1 MKSVFQ
7 KCLIALLAI
16 LWCVSLVQ
24 AQSVNMSRYITLTVE
39 KGADILLDIAADAA
53 NTPIKIVSGDKEQ
66 TITVGTLWTGVKSYA
81 AGDATMTVYGDALKL
96 DCSKNGA
103 KVTGLNTSSNAQLQL
118 LFCYKDSIS
127 SLDLSNNEELKS
139 LHCFGDKLTSLDVSK
154 NKQLQ
159 WLKCHDNRLTAIDVS
174 HNTQLKYM
182 TCYGNDFTTAAL
194 DNIYCLLPDRAGQKA
209 GEIQPLLNASSPE
222 KNKVLATNGNNAI
235 ARNWKVQ
242 YSQNSSVIT
251 GFTGTKQCGGGSG
264 VNMDRYITLTVVSG
278 EEINL
283 NLFADADNT
292 PIKIVSGTKEQ
303 TITVGASWT
312 GMNKYITDGSTMTV
326 YGNVQKFSCGGN
338 GKNITEL
345 DVSHN
350 SQLTILYCDKNA
362 IISLNVSGNT
372 ELKNLD
378 CKENAI
384 ASLDLSN
391 CKQLKWVYCN
401 KNALTSLNVSK
412 CEQLELLKCYE
423 NKLTSIDV
431 GNNAMLKMLYCEENA
446 LTSLDVSRNTELISL
461 YCQQNSISSL
471 SLGDNTKLRILFCY
485 ENAIASL
492 DVSKCTQLEWLY
504 CADNPISTLDISHN
518 KHLNTLYCY
527 GNNFTTAALDDIYCS
542 LPDRKGKSKG
552 DIAPLL
558 NASSADKSKV
568 LATNGNNA
576 AIRGWKA
583 IYYEGNSEI
592 TGFTGTKQCGGGSGV
607 NMDRYITLTV
617 DKGKE
622 ISLSVYA
629 SADNTP
635 IKIVS
640 GDKEYTF
647 NTGAGWTKMSKYTA
661 GAGTM
666 TIYGNVWQF
675 NCHDNAANITGLDA
689 SHNAE
694 LQTLICNNNA
704 IASLNVSGNT
714 ELIGLYC
721 LGNALTTLDVS
732 KNMKLA
738 NLYCYEN
745 SLTTLDIDNNTE
757 LAFLDCRSNKLTSL
771 DVSKNK
777 KLKTL
782 DCRANKLTA
791 IDVSN
796 NTELESF
803 HCSENALS
811 TLDLSHNSELNSL
824 YCYGNNFTTAA
835 LDDIYCSLPNRG
847 GQAIIGLI
855 QPLFNASSPDKDK
868 VLATN
873 GNNAATKNWAL
884 TYYENDAD
892 ITGFTGT
899 HQCGGGTGID
909 EAKDSPA
916 LAVYPNPVKDVL
928 NIATD
933 KPVHNIRI
941 YNVYGTEVAHATDT
955 NSINVSHLPAGVYM
969 VRADGKVAR
978 IIKE

>member
-7 KCLIALLAI
+7 KILIALLAI
-16 LWCVSLVQ
+16 LWGISSVQ

-53 NTPIKIVSGDKEQ
+53 STPIKIVSGDKEQ
-66 TITVGTLWTGVKSYA
+66 TITVGTSWTGVKSYT
-81 AGDATMTVYGDALKL
+81 AGDATMMVYGDALKL

-103 KVTGLNTSSNAQLQL
+103 KVTGLNTSSNAQLQV

-159 WLKCHDNRLTAIDVS
+159 WLKCHDNRLTTIDVS

-182 TCYGNDFTTAAL
+182 TCYGNDFTVAAL

-242 YSQNSSVIT
+242 YSQNGSLIT

-278 EEINL
+278 EEISL
-283 NLFADADNT
+283 NFFADADNT

-303 TITVGASWT
+303 TITVGTSWT

-338 GKNITEL
+338 GKNITGL

-423 NKLTSIDV
+423 NKLTSLDV
-431 GNNAMLKMLYCEENA
+431 SNNAMLKMLYCEENA

-471 SLGDNTKLRILFCY
+471 NLGSNTKLRILFCY
-485 ENAIASL
+485 ENALNSL

-504 CADNPISTLDISHN
+504 CADNPISILDISHN

-527 GNNFTTAALDDIYCS
+527 GNSFTTAALDDIYCS

-617 DKGKE
+617 DKGKD

-647 NTGAGWTKMSKYTA
+647 NTGAGWTKMNKYTA

-714 ELIGLYC
+714 DLIGLYC

-732 KNMKLA
+732 KNMKLT

-745 SLTTLDIDNNTE
+745 SLTTLDIGNNTE

-796 NTELESF
+796 NTKLESF

-855 QPLFNASSPDKDK
+855 QPLLNASSSDKDK

-909 EAKDSPA
+909 ETKDLPS
-916 LAVYPNPVKDVL
+916 LAVYPNPVKDIL
-928 NIATD
+928 NIVAD
-933 KPVHNIRI
+933 KPVHSIRI

-969 VRADGKVAR
+969 VRADGKTTR

>member
-1 MKSVFQ
+1 
-7 KCLIALLAI
+7 
-16 LWCVSLVQ
+16 
-24 AQSVNMSRYITLTVE
+24 
-39 KGADILLDIAADAA
+39 
-53 NTPIKIVSGDKEQ
+53 
-66 TITVGTLWTGVKSYA
+66 
-81 AGDATMTVYGDALKL
+81 
-96 DCSKNGA
+96 
-103 KVTGLNTSSNAQLQL
+103 
-118 LFCYKDSIS
+118 
-127 SLDLSNNEELKS
+127 
-139 LHCFGDKLTSLDVSK
+139 
-154 NKQLQ
+154 
-159 WLKCHDNRLTAIDVS
+159 
-174 HNTQLKYM
+174 
-182 TCYGNDFTTAAL
+182 
-194 DNIYCLLPDRAGQKA
+194 
-209 GEIQPLLNASSPE
+209 
-222 KNKVLATNGNNAI
+222 
-235 ARNWKVQ
+235 
-242 YSQNSSVIT
+242 
-251 GFTGTKQCGGGSG
+251 
-264 VNMDRYITLTVVSG
+264 
-278 EEINL
+278 
-283 NLFADADNT
+283 
-292 PIKIVSGTKEQ
+292 
-303 TITVGASWT
+303 
-312 GMNKYITDGSTMTV
+312 
-326 YGNVQKFSCGGN
+326 
-338 GKNITEL
+338 
-345 DVSHN
+345 
-350 SQLTILYCDKNA
+350 
-362 IISLNVSGNT
+362 
-372 ELKNLD
+372 
-378 CKENAI
+378 
-384 ASLDLSN
+384 
-391 CKQLKWVYCN
+391 
-401 KNALTSLNVSK
+401 
-412 CEQLELLKCYE
+412 
-423 NKLTSIDV
+423 
-431 GNNAMLKMLYCEENA
+431 
-446 LTSLDVSRNTELISL
+446 
-461 YCQQNSISSL
+461 
-471 SLGDNTKLRILFCY
+471 
-485 ENAIASL
+485 
-492 DVSKCTQLEWLY
+492 
-504 CADNPISTLDISHN
+504 
-518 KHLNTLYCY
+518 
-527 GNNFTTAALDDIYCS
+527 
-542 LPDRKGKSKG
+542 
-552 DIAPLL
+552 
-558 NASSADKSKV
+558 
-568 LATNGNNA
+568 
-576 AIRGWKA
+576 
-583 IYYEGNSEI
+583 
-592 TGFTGTKQCGGGSGV
+592 
-607 NMDRYITLTV
+607 MDRYITLTV

-675 NCHDNAANITGLDA
+675 NCRDNAANITGLDA
-689 SHNAE
+689 SHNPE

-714 ELIGLYC
+714 DLIGLYC

-745 SLTTLDIDNNTE
+745 SLTTLDIGNNTE

-771 DVSKNK
+771 DVSRNK

-782 DCRANKLTA
+782 DCRSNKLTA
-791 IDVSN
+791 IDLSN

-855 QPLFNASSPDKDK
+855 QPLLNASSPDKDK

-909 EAKDSPA
+909 ETKDLPA

-969 VRADGKVAR
+969 LRADGKVTR

>member
-1 MKSVFQ
+1 MKSVFR
-7 KCLIALLAI
+7 KMIIALLAI
-16 LWCVSLVQ
+16 LWGVSSVQ
-24 AQSVNMSRYITLTVE
+24 AQSVNMDRYITLTV
-39 KGADILLDIAADAA
+39 KQGAAVLINMAADAA

-66 TITVGTLWTGVKSYA
+66 TITVGTLWTGVKSYN
-81 AGDATMTVYGDALKL
+81 AGATTMTVYGNVLKF
-96 DCSKNGA
+96 DCNENMEDI
-103 KVTGLNTSSNAQLQL
+103 TGLDVSHNDLM
-118 LFCYKDSIS
+118 S
-127 SLDLSNNEELKS
+127 SLECTNNS
-139 LHCFGDKLTSLDVSK
+139 LTSLDVSK
-154 NKQLQ
+154 NEKLISLQ
-159 WLKCHDNRLTAIDVS
+159 C
-174 HNTQLKYM
+174 
-182 TCYGNDFTTAAL
+182 
-194 DNIYCLLPDRAGQKA
+194 
-209 GEIQPLLNASSPE
+209 
-222 KNKVLATNGNNAI
+222 
-235 ARNWKVQ
+235 
-242 YSQNSSVIT
+242 
-251 GFTGTKQCGGGSG
+251 
-264 VNMDRYITLTVVSG
+264 
-278 EEINL
+278 
-283 NLFADADNT
+283 ADNFLT
-292 PIKIVSGTKEQ
+292 T
-303 TITVGASWT
+303 
-312 GMNKYITDGSTMTV
+312 
-326 YGNVQKFSCGGN
+326 
-338 GKNITEL
+338 L
-345 DVSHN
+345 DVSSCTN
-350 SQLTILYCDKNA
+350 LKTLNCFNNNLT
-362 IISLNVSGNT
+362 T
-372 ELKNLD
+372 
-378 CKENAI
+378 
-384 ASLDLSN
+384 
-391 CKQLKWVYCN
+391 
-401 KNALTSLNVSK
+401 
-412 CEQLELLKCYE
+412 
-423 NKLTSIDV
+423 
-431 GNNAMLKMLYCEENA
+431 
-446 LTSLDVSRNTELISL
+446 
-461 YCQQNSISSL
+461 
-471 SLGDNTKLRILFCY
+471 
-485 ENAIASL
+485 L
-492 DVSKCTQLEWLY
+492 DVSKNTQLRIIY
-504 CADNPISTLDISHN
+504 CFSNKLTTLDVSKNTQLVVLNCQGN
-518 KHLNTLYCY
+518 K
-527 GNNFTTAALDDIYCS
+527 FTTETLDDLYCS
-542 LPDRKGKSKG
+542 LPQRKGLLTG
-552 DIAPLL
+552 RIAPIT
-558 NASSADKSKV
+558 SSSSPDSSLV
-568 LATNGNNA
+568 LAPNGNNA
-576 AIRGWKA
+576 AVRGWKA

-675 NCHDNAANITGLDA
+675 NCRDNAANITGLDA

-714 ELIGLYC
+714 DLIGLYC

-745 SLTTLDIDNNTE
+745 SLTTLDIGNNTE

-824 YCYGNNFTTAA
+824 YCYGNNFSTAA

-855 QPLFNASSPDKDK
+855 QPLLNASSPDKDK

-884 TYYENDAD
+884 TYYENDAE

-899 HQCGGGTGID
+899 HQCGGGTGIE
-909 EAKDSPA
+909 EAGDFPA
-916 LAVYPNPVKDVL
+916 LAIYPNPVKDIL
-928 NIATD
+928 NIASD
-933 KPVHNIRI
+933 KPVHSIRI
-941 YNVYGTEVAHATDT
+941 YNVYGTEVLRAADT
-955 NSINVSHLPAGVYM
+955 NRIDVSHLPAGVYI
-969 VRADGKVAR
+969 VRADGKVTR

>member
-1 MKSVFQ
+1 
-7 KCLIALLAI
+7 
-16 LWCVSLVQ
+16 
-24 AQSVNMSRYITLTVE
+24 
-39 KGADILLDIAADAA
+39 
-53 NTPIKIVSGDKEQ
+53 
-66 TITVGTLWTGVKSYA
+66 
-81 AGDATMTVYGDALKL
+81 
-96 DCSKNGA
+96 
-103 KVTGLNTSSNAQLQL
+103 
-118 LFCYKDSIS
+118 
-127 SLDLSNNEELKS
+127 
-139 LHCFGDKLTSLDVSK
+139 
-154 NKQLQ
+154 
-159 WLKCHDNRLTAIDVS
+159 
-174 HNTQLKYM
+174 
-182 TCYGNDFTTAAL
+182 
-194 DNIYCLLPDRAGQKA
+194 
-209 GEIQPLLNASSPE
+209 
-222 KNKVLATNGNNAI
+222 
-235 ARNWKVQ
+235 
-242 YSQNSSVIT
+242 
-251 GFTGTKQCGGGSG
+251 
-264 VNMDRYITLTVVSG
+264 
-278 EEINL
+278 
-283 NLFADADNT
+283 
-292 PIKIVSGTKEQ
+292 
-303 TITVGASWT
+303 
-312 GMNKYITDGSTMTV
+312 MNKYITDGSTMTV

-338 GKNITEL
+338 GKNITGL

-384 ASLDLSN
+384 TSLDLSN

-401 KNALTSLNVSK
+401 KNALTSLNVSE

-423 NKLTSIDV
+423 NKLTSLDV
-431 GNNAMLKMLYCEENA
+431 SNSAMLKMLYCEENA
-446 LTSLDVSRNTELISL
+446 LASLDVSRNTELISL

-471 SLGDNTKLRILFCY
+471 NLGGNTKLRILFCY
-485 ENAIASL
+485 ENALNSL

-527 GNNFTTAALDDIYCS
+527 GNSFTTAALDDLFCS
-542 LPDRKGKSKG
+542 LPTREGQLMGK
-552 DIAPLL
+552 IAPVT
-558 NASSADKSKV
+558 SSSSPDNSIV
-568 LATNGNNA
+568 LAANGNNA
-576 AIRGWKA
+576 TSKNWKVV
-583 IYYEGNSEI
+583 YYTNNSEI

-617 DKGKE
+617 DKGKD

-647 NTGAGWTKMSKYTA
+647 NTGAGWTKMNKYTS

-675 NCHDNAANITGLDA
+675 NCRDNAANITGLDA

-714 ELIGLYC
+714 DLIGLYC

-732 KNMKLA
+732 KNMKLT

-745 SLTTLDIDNNTE
+745 SLTTLDIGNNTE

-855 QPLFNASSPDKDK
+855 QPLLNASSPDKDK

-873 GNNAATKNWAL
+873 GNNAAIRNWAL

-909 EAKDSPA
+909 ETKDLPS
-916 LAVYPNPVKDVL
+916 LAVYPNPVKDIL
-928 NIATD
+928 NIVAD
-933 KPVHNIRI
+933 KPVHSIRI

-969 VRADGKVAR
+969 VRADGKATR

>member
-7 KCLIALLAI
+7 KILIALLAI
-16 LWCVSLVQ
+16 LWGISSVQ

-66 TITVGTLWTGVKSYA
+66 TITVGTSWTGVKSYT
-81 AGDATMTVYGDALKL
+81 AGDATMTVYGDVLKL

-103 KVTGLNTSSNAQLQL
+103 KVTGLNTSSNAQLQV

-139 LHCFGDKLTSLDVSK
+139 LHCFGDKLTSLDIIK

-159 WLKCHDNRLTAIDVS
+159 WLKCHDNRLTTIDVS

-194 DNIYCLLPDRAGQKA
+194 DDIYCSLPNRGGQKA

-242 YSQNSSVIT
+242 YSQNGSVIT

-303 TITVGASWT
+303 TITVGTSWT

-338 GKNITEL
+338 GKNITGL

-384 ASLDLSN
+384 TSLDLSN

-401 KNALTSLNVSK
+401 KNALTSLNVSE

-423 NKLTSIDV
+423 NKLTSLDV

-471 SLGDNTKLRILFCY
+471 NLGSNTKLRILFCY
-485 ENAIASL
+485 ENALNSL

-527 GNNFTTAALDDIYCS
+527 GNSFTTAALDDIYCS

-592 TGFTGTKQCGGGSGV
+592 TGFTGT
-607 NMDRYITLTV
+607 
-617 DKGKE
+617 
-622 ISLSVYA
+622 
-629 SADNTP
+629 
-635 IKIVS
+635 
-640 GDKEYTF
+640 
-647 NTGAGWTKMSKYTA
+647 
-661 GAGTM
+661 
-666 TIYGNVWQF
+666 
-675 NCHDNAANITGLDA
+675 
-689 SHNAE
+689 
-694 LQTLICNNNA
+694 
-704 IASLNVSGNT
+704 
-714 ELIGLYC
+714 
-721 LGNALTTLDVS
+721 
-732 KNMKLA
+732 
-738 NLYCYEN
+738 
-745 SLTTLDIDNNTE
+745 
-757 LAFLDCRSNKLTSL
+757 
-771 DVSKNK
+771 
-777 KLKTL
+777 
-782 DCRANKLTA
+782 
-791 IDVSN
+791 
-796 NTELESF
+796 
-803 HCSENALS
+803 
-811 TLDLSHNSELNSL
+811 
-824 YCYGNNFTTAA
+824 
-835 LDDIYCSLPNRG
+835 
-847 GQAIIGLI
+847 
-855 QPLFNASSPDKDK
+855 
-868 VLATN
+868 
-873 GNNAATKNWAL
+873 
-884 TYYENDAD
+884 
-892 ITGFTGT
+892 
-899 HQCGGGTGID
+899 HQCGGSTSID
-909 EAKDSPA
+909 EAKGLPA
-916 LAVYPNPVKDVL
+916 LAVYPNPVKDIL
-928 NIATD
+928 NIISDT
-933 KPVHNIRI
+933 PVHSIRI
-941 YNVYGTEVAHATDT
+941 YNVYGTEVLRVADT
-955 NSINVSHLPAGVYM
+955 NSIDVSHLPAGVYM
-969 VRADGKVAR
+969 VRADGKVTR

>member
-16 LWCVSLVQ
+16 LWCVSSLQ

-66 TITVGTLWTGVKSYA
+66 TITVGTSWTGVKSYA

-127 SLDLSNNEELKS
+127 SLDLSNNKELKS

-159 WLKCHDNRLTAIDVS
+159 WLKCHDNRLTTIDVS

-182 TCYGNDFTTAAL
+182 TCYGNNFTTAAL

-283 NLFADADNT
+283 NLFADADDT

-312 GMNKYITDGSTMTV
+312 GMNKYIADGSTMTV

-338 GKNITEL
+338 GKNITGL

-401 KNALTSLNVSK
+401 KNALTSLNVSE

-423 NKLTSIDV
+423 NKLTSLDV

-446 LTSLDVSRNTELISL
+446 LASLDVSRNTELISL

-471 SLGDNTKLRILFCY
+471 NLGGNTKLRILFCY
-485 ENAIASL
+485 ENALNSL

-527 GNNFTTAALDDIYCS
+527 GNSFTTAALDDIYCS

-576 AIRGWKA
+576 AVRGWKA
-583 IYYEGNSEI
+583 IYYEGNSE
-592 TGFTGTKQCGGGSGV
+592 V
-607 NMDRYITLTV
+607 
-617 DKGKE
+617 
-622 ISLSVYA
+622 
-629 SADNTP
+629 
-635 IKIVS
+635 
-640 GDKEYTF
+640 
-647 NTGAGWTKMSKYTA
+647 
-661 GAGTM
+661 
-666 TIYGNVWQF
+666 
-675 NCHDNAANITGLDA
+675 
-689 SHNAE
+689 
-694 LQTLICNNNA
+694 
-704 IASLNVSGNT
+704 
-714 ELIGLYC
+714 
-721 LGNALTTLDVS
+721 
-732 KNMKLA
+732 
-738 NLYCYEN
+738 
-745 SLTTLDIDNNTE
+745 
-757 LAFLDCRSNKLTSL
+757 
-771 DVSKNK
+771 
-777 KLKTL
+777 
-782 DCRANKLTA
+782 
-791 IDVSN
+791 
-796 NTELESF
+796 
-803 HCSENALS
+803 
-811 TLDLSHNSELNSL
+811 
-824 YCYGNNFTTAA
+824 
-835 LDDIYCSLPNRG
+835 
-847 GQAIIGLI
+847 
-855 QPLFNASSPDKDK
+855 
-868 VLATN
+868 
-873 GNNAATKNWAL
+873 
-884 TYYENDAD
+884 
-892 ITGFTGT
+892 TGFTGT
-899 HQCGGGTGID
+899 HQCGGSTSID
-909 EAKDSPA
+909 EAKGLPA

-933 KPVHNIRI
+933 KPVHSIRI
-941 YNVYGTEVAHATDT
+941 YNVYGTEVSHATDT
-955 NSINVSHLPAGVYM
+955 NSIDLSHLPAGVYM
-969 VRADGKVAR
+969 VRADGKATR

>member
-1 MKSVFQ
+1 MKSVFP
-7 KCLIALLAI
+7 KIFIAILAI
-16 LWCVSLVQ
+16 LWSVLSVQ
-24 AQSVNMSRYITLTVE
+24 AQSVNMSRYIKLTVKEGADIKLDLWADATGTLVKIVSGNQEKIITVGKDWIGYKGYSAGAGTMTIYGDLQRFDCNSNDDNITALDISHNTELTVLYCYKNALTTLDVGHNNKLKVLYCYGNKFTSAAIDDIFCSLPDMKGQKSGEIQPALDDSSPDNDIVLAANGKNAIDKNWKVRYFDDNSDITGFTGNTECSGGVNISRYITLIVE

-66 TITVGTLWTGVKSYA
+66 TITVGTSWTGVKSYT
-81 AGDATMTVYGDALKL
+81 AGDATMTVYGDVLKL

-103 KVTGLNTSSNAQLQL
+103 KVTGLNTSSNAQLQV

-159 WLKCHDNRLTAIDVS
+159 WLKCHDNRLTTIDVS

-251 GFTGTKQCGGGSG
+251 GFTGTKQCGGVSG

-283 NLFADADNT
+283 NLFADADDT

-312 GMNKYITDGSTMTV
+312 GMNKYIADGSTMTV

-338 GKNITEL
+338 GKNITGL

-423 NKLTSIDV
+423 NKLTSLNV

-446 LTSLDVSRNTELISL
+446 LTSLDVSCNTELISL

-471 SLGDNTKLRILFCY
+471 ILGSNTKLQILFCY
-485 ENAIASL
+485 ENALTSL

-592 TGFTGTKQCGGGSGV
+592 TGFTGT
-607 NMDRYITLTV
+607 
-617 DKGKE
+617 
-622 ISLSVYA
+622 
-629 SADNTP
+629 
-635 IKIVS
+635 
-640 GDKEYTF
+640 
-647 NTGAGWTKMSKYTA
+647 
-661 GAGTM
+661 
-666 TIYGNVWQF
+666 
-675 NCHDNAANITGLDA
+675 
-689 SHNAE
+689 
-694 LQTLICNNNA
+694 
-704 IASLNVSGNT
+704 
-714 ELIGLYC
+714 
-721 LGNALTTLDVS
+721 
-732 KNMKLA
+732 
-738 NLYCYEN
+738 
-745 SLTTLDIDNNTE
+745 
-757 LAFLDCRSNKLTSL
+757 
-771 DVSKNK
+771 
-777 KLKTL
+777 
-782 DCRANKLTA
+782 
-791 IDVSN
+791 
-796 NTELESF
+796 
-803 HCSENALS
+803 
-811 TLDLSHNSELNSL
+811 
-824 YCYGNNFTTAA
+824 
-835 LDDIYCSLPNRG
+835 
-847 GQAIIGLI
+847 
-855 QPLFNASSPDKDK
+855 
-868 VLATN
+868 
-873 GNNAATKNWAL
+873 
-884 TYYENDAD
+884 
-892 ITGFTGT
+892 

-909 EAKDSPA
+909 EAGDLPS
-916 LAVYPNPVKDVL
+916 LVVYPNPVKDVL

-933 KPVHNIRI
+933 KPVHSIRI
-941 YNVYGTEVAHATDT
+941 YNVYGTEVAYATDT
-955 NSINVSHLPAGVYM
+955 NSIDVSHLPAGVYM
-969 VRADGKVAR
+969 VRADGKATR

>member
-1 MKSVFQ
+1 
-7 KCLIALLAI
+7 
-16 LWCVSLVQ
+16 
-24 AQSVNMSRYITLTVE
+24 
-39 KGADILLDIAADAA
+39 
-53 NTPIKIVSGDKEQ
+53 
-66 TITVGTLWTGVKSYA
+66 
-81 AGDATMTVYGDALKL
+81 MTVYGDAFKL

-103 KVTGLNTSSNAQLQL
+103 KVTGLNTSSNAQLQV

-159 WLKCHDNRLTAIDVS
+159 WLKCHDNQLATIDVS

-242 YSQNSSVIT
+242 YSQNGSVIT

-303 TITVGASWT
+303 IITVGTSWT

-338 GKNITEL
+338 GKNITGL

-384 ASLDLSN
+384 TSLDLSN

-423 NKLTSIDV
+423 NKLASLDV
-431 GNNAMLKMLYCEENA
+431 SNNAMLKMLYCEENA

-471 SLGDNTKLRILFCY
+471 NLGGNTKLRILFCY
-485 ENAIASL
+485 ENALNSL
-492 DVSKCTQLEWLY
+492 DVRKCTQLEWLY

-527 GNNFTTAALDDIYCS
+527 GNSFTTATLDDIYCS

-592 TGFTGTKQCGGGSGV
+592 TGFTGTHK
-607 NMDRYITLTV
+607 
-617 DKGKE
+617 
-622 ISLSVYA
+622 
-629 SADNTP
+629 
-635 IKIVS
+635 
-640 GDKEYTF
+640 
-647 NTGAGWTKMSKYTA
+647 
-661 GAGTM
+661 
-666 TIYGNVWQF
+666 
-675 NCHDNAANITGLDA
+675 
-689 SHNAE
+689 
-694 LQTLICNNNA
+694 
-704 IASLNVSGNT
+704 
-714 ELIGLYC
+714 
-721 LGNALTTLDVS
+721 
-732 KNMKLA
+732 
-738 NLYCYEN
+738 
-745 SLTTLDIDNNTE
+745 
-757 LAFLDCRSNKLTSL
+757 
-771 DVSKNK
+771 
-777 KLKTL
+777 
-782 DCRANKLTA
+782 
-791 IDVSN
+791 
-796 NTELESF
+796 
-803 HCSENALS
+803 
-811 TLDLSHNSELNSL
+811 
-824 YCYGNNFTTAA
+824 
-835 LDDIYCSLPNRG
+835 
-847 GQAIIGLI
+847 
-855 QPLFNASSPDKDK
+855 
-868 VLATN
+868 
-873 GNNAATKNWAL
+873 
-884 TYYENDAD
+884 
-892 ITGFTGT
+892 
-899 HQCGGGTGID
+899 CGGGTGID
-909 EAKDSPA
+909 ETKSLPA

-933 KPVHNIRI
+933 KPVHSIRI
-941 YNVYGTEVAHATDT
+941 YNVYGTEVAQVTDT
-955 NSINVSHLPAGVYM
+955 NSIDVSHLPAGVYM
-969 VRADGKVAR
+969 VHADGKVTR

>member
-1 MKSVFQ
+1 MKSFFP
-7 KCLIALLAI
+7 KIFITILAI
-16 LWCVSLVQ
+16 LWSVLSVQ
-24 AQSVNMSRYITLTVE
+24 AQSVNMSRYIKLTVKEGADIKLDLWADATGTLVKIVSGNQEKIITVGKDWIGYKGYSAGAGTMTIYGDLQRFDCNSNDDNITALDISHNTELTVLYCYKNALTTLDVGHNNKLKVLYCYGNKFTSAAIDDIFCSLPDMKGQKSGEIQPALDDSSPDNDIVLAANGKNAIDKNWKVRYFDDNSDITGFTGNTECSGVVNMSRYITLIVE

-66 TITVGTLWTGVKSYA
+66 AITVGTSWTGVKSYT

-96 DCSKNGA
+96 DCSKNGV
-103 KVTGLNTSSNAQLQL
+103 KVTGLNTSSNAQLQV

-127 SLDLSNNEELKS
+127 SLDLSNNKELKS

-222 KNKVLATNGNNAI
+222 KNKVLATNSNNAI

-242 YSQNSSVIT
+242 YSQNGSVIT
-251 GFTGTKQCGGGSG
+251 GFTGTKQCGGVSG

-283 NLFADADNT
+283 NLFADADDT

-303 TITVGASWT
+303 IITVGTSWT

-338 GKNITEL
+338 GKNITGL

-384 ASLDLSN
+384 TSLDLSN

-423 NKLTSIDV
+423 NKLASLDV
-431 GNNAMLKMLYCEENA
+431 SNNAMLKMLYCEENA

-471 SLGDNTKLRILFCY
+471 NLGGNTKLRILFCY
-485 ENAIASL
+485 ENALNSL
-492 DVSKCTQLEWLY
+492 EVSKCTQLEWLY

-518 KHLNTLYCY
+518 KHLSTLYCY
-527 GNNFTTAALDDIYCS
+527 GNSFTTTTLDDIYCS

-552 DIAPLL
+552 DIAPML

-592 TGFTGTKQCGGGSGV
+592 TGFTGT
-607 NMDRYITLTV
+607 
-617 DKGKE
+617 
-622 ISLSVYA
+622 
-629 SADNTP
+629 
-635 IKIVS
+635 
-640 GDKEYTF
+640 
-647 NTGAGWTKMSKYTA
+647 
-661 GAGTM
+661 
-666 TIYGNVWQF
+666 
-675 NCHDNAANITGLDA
+675 
-689 SHNAE
+689 
-694 LQTLICNNNA
+694 
-704 IASLNVSGNT
+704 
-714 ELIGLYC
+714 
-721 LGNALTTLDVS
+721 
-732 KNMKLA
+732 
-738 NLYCYEN
+738 
-745 SLTTLDIDNNTE
+745 
-757 LAFLDCRSNKLTSL
+757 
-771 DVSKNK
+771 
-777 KLKTL
+777 
-782 DCRANKLTA
+782 
-791 IDVSN
+791 
-796 NTELESF
+796 
-803 HCSENALS
+803 
-811 TLDLSHNSELNSL
+811 
-824 YCYGNNFTTAA
+824 
-835 LDDIYCSLPNRG
+835 
-847 GQAIIGLI
+847 
-855 QPLFNASSPDKDK
+855 
-868 VLATN
+868 
-873 GNNAATKNWAL
+873 
-884 TYYENDAD
+884 
-892 ITGFTGT
+892 

-909 EAKDSPA
+909 EAGDLPS

-933 KPVHNIRI
+933 KPVHSIRI
-941 YNVYGTEVAHATDT
+941 YNVYGTEVAQATDT
-955 NSINVSHLPAGVYM
+955 DSIDLSHLPAGVYM